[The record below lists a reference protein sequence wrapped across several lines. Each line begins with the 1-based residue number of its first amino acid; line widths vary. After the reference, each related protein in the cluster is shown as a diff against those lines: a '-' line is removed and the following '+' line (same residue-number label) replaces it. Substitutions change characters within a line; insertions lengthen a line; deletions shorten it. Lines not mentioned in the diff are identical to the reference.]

1 MELTLITLGLIQ
13 TLFCGL
19 NLIIASLKFRK
30 SRNRIFLILIGAFI
44 LVFINAISIIAIG
57 LINNPA
63 LGTSVLAYSAYQM
76 IGITGTG
83 TFFLTYVF
91 LELLYY
97 ERLQIATLLYVTT
110 LFTGYIFLAFLPISY
125 EFYFDSALG
134 LYNFHYMGII
144 QFIIFILIISVSI
157 YFLFILIQIKKLAKD
172 KIQVA
177 ALKLFIGGLC
187 ITVFGLIFSSQLN
200 HREWM
205 AIFNSLGLFFLGLS
219 FYQHPNLVFLNPNDL
234 YYLIITNDNGITL
247 YSRKFHTAF
256 SDVDE
261 NLLGGALNAV
271 SSLFMEILQASDHF
285 NHIKMENRVLLF
297 QTIKKLS
304 VVLIVRKS
312 SFLLHHTL
320 YSFSHAVYERFQQKL
335 QNWGG
340 NLQAFEGIEDVL
352 KQYFPFIDVK

>member
-1 MELTLITLGLIQ
+1 MEITLITLGLIQ
-13 TLFCGL
+13 ALFCGL
-19 NLIIASLKFRK
+19 NLLISSLKFRK

-44 LVFINAISIIAIG
+44 LVFINAISIMVIG
-57 LINNPA
+57 LINNLA
-63 LGTSVLAYSAYQM
+63 FGASVLAYSAYQM

-83 TFFLTYVF
+83 TFFLTYIF

-97 ERLQIATLLYVTT
+97 ERLQIATLLYVTM
-110 LFTGYIFLAFLPISY
+110 LFTGYIFLAFLPTNY
-125 EFYFDSALG
+125 KFYFDSELG
-134 LYNFHYMGII
+134 VYNFHYIGLVQI
-144 QFIIFILIISVSI
+144 IIFILIISVSI
-157 YFLFILIQIKKLAKD
+157 YFLFILTKIKKLVKD
-172 KIQVA
+172 KIQVG
-177 ALKLFIGGLC
+177 ALKFFIGGLC
-187 ITVFGLIFSSQLN
+187 ITVFGLIFSSLLN

-205 AIFNSLGLFFLGLS
+205 AIFNSLGLFLLGFS

-234 YYLIITNDNGITL
+234 YYLIITNENGITL

-271 SSLFMEILQASDHF
+271 SSLFMEILQSSDHF
-285 NHIKMENRVLLF
+285 NHIKMENRVILF

-320 YSFSHAVYERFQQKL
+320 YSFSHAVYENFHQKL

-340 NLQAFEGIEDVL
+340 NLQAFEGIKDIL
-352 KQYFPFIDVK
+352 KHYFPFIEAK